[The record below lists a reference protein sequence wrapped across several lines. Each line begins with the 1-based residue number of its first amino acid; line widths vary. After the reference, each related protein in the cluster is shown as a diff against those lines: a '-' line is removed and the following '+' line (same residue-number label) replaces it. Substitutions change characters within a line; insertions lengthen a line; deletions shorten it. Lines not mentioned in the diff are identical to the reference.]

1 MQQEGPRDT
10 DGLTE
15 DELKLLLSTS
25 RPLSPMSPDKEAET
39 ALDLAATSD
48 DGKPGHYLGKQ
59 IASYNANGRTEGEGV
74 AKLKRTRQGQREE
87 EEGGKASAG
96 ERHVR
101 RRKTA
106 ADIEADADQGQLLL
120 WQWRY
125 LEAVNEI
132 RAIIQQL
139 EERDKTT
146 IDIPPILSMEVEEG
160 GYKVAFEHAEE
171 VLQHFR
177 EILGVLTSTDEPN
190 LPSSAELAPMHEE
203 SELLASNRSA
213 ASPVAS
219 DLGWALREALALRE
233 ERTDRG
239 AGAGVGAAPVERRG
253 REDMSAF
260 LFSKRPLSLLARSSF
275 AKRCVASQGH

>member
-96 ERHVR
+96 ERQVR

-125 LEAVNEI
+125 LEAEM
-132 RAIIQQL
+132 
-139 EERDKTT
+139 K
-146 IDIPPILSMEVEEG
+146 
-160 GYKVAFEHAEE
+160 Y
-171 VLQHFR
+171 
-177 EILGVLTSTDEPN
+177 
-190 LPSSAELAPMHEE
+190 AP
-203 SELLASNRSA
+203 
-213 ASPVAS
+213 
-219 DLGWALREALALRE
+219 
-233 ERTDRG
+233 
-239 AGAGVGAAPVERRG
+239 
-253 REDMSAF
+253 
-260 LFSKRPLSLLARSSF
+260 
-275 AKRCVASQGH
+275 